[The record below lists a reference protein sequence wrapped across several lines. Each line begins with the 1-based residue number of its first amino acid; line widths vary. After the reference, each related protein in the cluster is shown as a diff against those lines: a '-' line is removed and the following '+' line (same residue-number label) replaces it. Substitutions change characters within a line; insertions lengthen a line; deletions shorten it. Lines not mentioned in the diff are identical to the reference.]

1 MTRHRKPSRPVN
13 GRSHERRHHGDG
25 GGGPGT
31 GPVISLRFAGARGRV
46 EGRRSGEV
54 PELGGYDLPGARGH
68 RHGRVHHLLGSV
80 DEPRRVGRFFDAVPG
95 AAPTP
100 LLGRRGVL
108 RPAGERRVLAE
119 RLPQLRPGDV
129 GLRGGYGRRH
139 PVRPAH
145 GGEPR
150 RQGHL
155 LPAVR
160 APAPHPATGLGAGG
174 DHLLAHTGTVHHLRH
189 VPGGFLHGRDQ
200 HRRRGRADRPPL
212 PSGGP
217 LHGCEQ
223 EDDLPQGPASCH
235 PPVHRHRRGGRHGD
249 HLAGRG
255 GRGDDLRRRAGR
267 FDRRRWRSRLPHL
280 ELVSG
285 RCDPPRRGRN
295 DRSRRRGL
303 PVERPCAHA
312 EHQADALEESDVSG
326 RWGKVGQ
333 RALLVAA
340 LLVAPACISAG
351 GSTGAGGV
359 SGAPGR
365 PINLS
370 IGYQPYYT
378 QAWSGVAMRGK
389 EFWRKYLP
397 RGSTVT
403 FQVGLQGAVIVN
415 QLVAGKQQ
423 IGYMGDMP
431 SLVAT
436 SKRGTRDLRIVA
448 TLGIARD
455 QCNIVL
461 AKKKAPDF
469 ASPEDAIKWMAGKTV
484 ATPTG
489 SCTDRFTQSVFKE
502 FSVKPS
508 AYLNQSIEVISSN
521 FQNDR
526 IDGATVWEPVAS
538 RLVNQGLAKRVATGA
553 AFDENDAGFLVM
565 SKELIDKRPDV

>member
-1 MTRHRKPSRPVN
+1 MSTTR
-13 GRSHERRHHGDG
+13 
-25 GGGPGT
+25 
-31 GPVISLRFAGARGRV
+31 
-46 EGRRSGEV
+46 
-54 PELGGYDLPGARGH
+54 
-68 RHGRVHHLLGSV
+68 
-80 DEPRRVGRFFDAVPG
+80 
-95 AAPTP
+95 
-100 LLGRRGVL
+100 
-108 RPAGERRVLAE
+108 
-119 RLPQLRPGDV
+119 
-129 GLRGGYGRRH
+129 
-139 PVRPAH
+139 
-145 GGEPR
+145 
-150 RQGHL
+150 
-155 LPAVR
+155 
-160 APAPHPATGLGAGG
+160 
-174 DHLLAHTGTVHHLRH
+174 
-189 VPGGFLHGRDQ
+189 
-200 HRRRGRADRPPL
+200 
-212 PSGGP
+212 
-217 LHGCEQ
+217 
-223 EDDLPQGPASCH
+223 
-235 PPVHRHRRGGRHGD
+235 
-249 HLAGRG
+249 
-255 GRGDDLRRRAGR
+255 
-267 FDRRRWRSRLPHL
+267 
-280 ELVSG
+280 
-285 RCDPPRRGRN
+285 
-295 DRSRRRGL
+295 
-303 PVERPCAHA
+303 
-312 EHQADALEESDVSG
+312 
-326 RWGKVGQ
+326 GKFGQ
-333 RALLVAA
+333 RALLLAA

-351 GSTGAGGV
+351 GTSGSGAV
-359 SGAPGR
+359 SGAPGT
-365 PINLS
+365 PVNLS

-436 SKRGTRDLRIVA
+436 SKRSTRDLRIVA

-461 AKKKAPDF
+461 AKKKSPDF
-469 ASPEDAIKWMAGKTV
+469 ASPEEAIKWMGGKTV

-565 SKELIDKRPDV
+565 SKEIIDKRPDVVDAYLKAELEAQQWVANPANAMELARMAVNQTEGYTVEDMWDAMFEETGDGNEVSNRMPFVIDEQVQALIKNSWSFLNQVKVIPEPQPIEGIVQDAIARKVLADTGAKFPIEVKSLPKSEFKK

>member
-1 MTRHRKPSRPVN
+1 
-13 GRSHERRHHGDG
+13 
-25 GGGPGT
+25 
-31 GPVISLRFAGARGRV
+31 
-46 EGRRSGEV
+46 
-54 PELGGYDLPGARGH
+54 
-68 RHGRVHHLLGSV
+68 
-80 DEPRRVGRFFDAVPG
+80 
-95 AAPTP
+95 
-100 LLGRRGVL
+100 
-108 RPAGERRVLAE
+108 
-119 RLPQLRPGDV
+119 
-129 GLRGGYGRRH
+129 
-139 PVRPAH
+139 
-145 GGEPR
+145 
-150 RQGHL
+150 
-155 LPAVR
+155 
-160 APAPHPATGLGAGG
+160 
-174 DHLLAHTGTVHHLRH
+174 
-189 VPGGFLHGRDQ
+189 
-200 HRRRGRADRPPL
+200 
-212 PSGGP
+212 
-217 LHGCEQ
+217 
-223 EDDLPQGPASCH
+223 
-235 PPVHRHRRGGRHGD
+235 
-249 HLAGRG
+249 
-255 GRGDDLRRRAGR
+255 
-267 FDRRRWRSRLPHL
+267 
-280 ELVSG
+280 VS
-285 RCDPPRRGRN
+285 
-295 DRSRRRGL
+295 S
-303 PVERPCAHA
+303 
-312 EHQADALEESDVSG
+312 
-326 RWGKVGQ
+326 RWGRVGQ

-351 GSTGAGGV
+351 GTTGSGSI

-397 RGSTVT
+397 KGSTVT

-565 SKELIDKRPDV
+565 SKELIDKRPDVVDAYLKAELEAQQWVANPANAMELARMAVNQTEGYTVEDMWDAMFEQTGDGNDVSNRMPFIVDDQVQALIKNSWAFLNQVKVIPEPQPIEGIVQDDIAKKVLADTGAKFPIEVKALPKSDFKK

>member
-1 MTRHRKPSRPVN
+1 M
-13 GRSHERRHHGDG
+13 
-25 GGGPGT
+25 
-31 GPVISLRFAGARGRV
+31 
-46 EGRRSGEV
+46 
-54 PELGGYDLPGARGH
+54 
-68 RHGRVHHLLGSV
+68 
-80 DEPRRVGRFFDAVPG
+80 
-95 AAPTP
+95 
-100 LLGRRGVL
+100 
-108 RPAGERRVLAE
+108 
-119 RLPQLRPGDV
+119 
-129 GLRGGYGRRH
+129 
-139 PVRPAH
+139 
-145 GGEPR
+145 
-150 RQGHL
+150 
-155 LPAVR
+155 
-160 APAPHPATGLGAGG
+160 
-174 DHLLAHTGTVHHLRH
+174 
-189 VPGGFLHGRDQ
+189 
-200 HRRRGRADRPPL
+200 
-212 PSGGP
+212 
-217 LHGCEQ
+217 
-223 EDDLPQGPASCH
+223 
-235 PPVHRHRRGGRHGD
+235 
-249 HLAGRG
+249 
-255 GRGDDLRRRAGR
+255 
-267 FDRRRWRSRLPHL
+267 
-280 ELVSG
+280 
-285 RCDPPRRGRN
+285 
-295 DRSRRRGL
+295 
-303 PVERPCAHA
+303 
-312 EHQADALEESDVSG
+312 SG

-333 RALLVAA
+333 GALLVAA

-397 RGSTVT
+397 KGSTVT

-436 SKRGTRDLRIVA
+436 SKRSTRDLRIVA

-469 ASPEDAIKWMAGKTV
+469 ASPEEAVKWMAGKTV

-502 FSVKPS
+502 YSVKPS

-565 SKELIDKRPDV
+565 SKELIDKRPDVVDAYLKAELEAQQWVANPANAMELARMAVNQTEGYTVEDMWDAMFEETGDGNEVSNRMPFVIDEQVQALIKNSWSFLNQVKVIPEPQPIEGIVQDAIARKVLADTGATFPIEVKALPKSEFKK

>member
-1 MTRHRKPSRPVN
+1 L
-13 GRSHERRHHGDG
+13 E
-25 GGGPGT
+25 
-31 GPVISLRFAGARGRV
+31 
-46 EGRRSGEV
+46 E
-54 PELGGYDLPGARGH
+54 
-68 RHGRVHHLLGSV
+68 
-80 DEPRRVGRFFDAVPG
+80 
-95 AAPTP
+95 
-100 LLGRRGVL
+100 
-108 RPAGERRVLAE
+108 
-119 RLPQLRPGDV
+119 GDV
-129 GLRGGYGRRH
+129 SSTRGK
-139 PVRPAH
+139 
-145 GGEPR
+145 
-150 RQGHL
+150 
-155 LPAVR
+155 
-160 APAPHPATGLGAGG
+160 
-174 DHLLAHTGTVHHLRH
+174 
-189 VPGGFLHGRDQ
+189 F
-200 HRRRGRADRPPL
+200 
-212 PSGGP
+212 
-217 LHGCEQ
+217 
-223 EDDLPQGPASCH
+223 
-235 PPVHRHRRGGRHGD
+235 
-249 HLAGRG
+249 
-255 GRGDDLRRRAGR
+255 
-267 FDRRRWRSRLPHL
+267 
-280 ELVSG
+280 
-285 RCDPPRRGRN
+285 
-295 DRSRRRGL
+295 
-303 PVERPCAHA
+303 
-312 EHQADALEESDVSG
+312 
-326 RWGKVGQ
+326 GQ
-333 RALLVAA
+333 RALLLAA

-351 GSTGAGGV
+351 GTSGAGAV
-359 SGAPGR
+359 SGAPGT
-365 PINLS
+365 PVNLS

-436 SKRGTRDLRIVA
+436 SKRSTRDLRIVA

-469 ASPEDAIKWMAGKTV
+469 ASPEEAVKWMAGKTV

-565 SKELIDKRPDV
+565 SKELIDKRPDVVDAYLKAELEAQQWVANPANAMELARMAVNQTEGYTVEDMWDAMFEETGDGNEVSNRMPFVIDEQVQALIKNSWSFLNQVKVIPEPQPIEGIVQDAIARKVLADTGAKFPIEVKALPKSEFKK

>member
-1 MTRHRKPSRPVN
+1 L
-13 GRSHERRHHGDG
+13 E
-25 GGGPGT
+25 
-31 GPVISLRFAGARGRV
+31 
-46 EGRRSGEV
+46 E
-54 PELGGYDLPGARGH
+54 
-68 RHGRVHHLLGSV
+68 
-80 DEPRRVGRFFDAVPG
+80 
-95 AAPTP
+95 
-100 LLGRRGVL
+100 
-108 RPAGERRVLAE
+108 
-119 RLPQLRPGDV
+119 GDV
-129 GLRGGYGRRH
+129 SSTRGK
-139 PVRPAH
+139 
-145 GGEPR
+145 
-150 RQGHL
+150 
-155 LPAVR
+155 
-160 APAPHPATGLGAGG
+160 
-174 DHLLAHTGTVHHLRH
+174 
-189 VPGGFLHGRDQ
+189 F
-200 HRRRGRADRPPL
+200 
-212 PSGGP
+212 
-217 LHGCEQ
+217 
-223 EDDLPQGPASCH
+223 
-235 PPVHRHRRGGRHGD
+235 
-249 HLAGRG
+249 
-255 GRGDDLRRRAGR
+255 
-267 FDRRRWRSRLPHL
+267 
-280 ELVSG
+280 
-285 RCDPPRRGRN
+285 
-295 DRSRRRGL
+295 
-303 PVERPCAHA
+303 
-312 EHQADALEESDVSG
+312 
-326 RWGKVGQ
+326 GQ
-333 RALLVAA
+333 RALLLAA

-351 GSTGAGGV
+351 GTSGAGAV
-359 SGAPGR
+359 SGAPGT
-365 PINLS
+365 PVNLS

-436 SKRGTRDLRIVA
+436 SKRSTRDLRIVA

-461 AKKKAPDF
+461 AKQKSPDF
-469 ASPEDAIKWMAGKTV
+469 ASPEEAIKWMAGKTV

-565 SKELIDKRPDV
+565 SKELIDKRPDVVDAYLKAELEAQQWVANPANAMELARMAVNQTEGYTVEDMWDAMFEETGDGNEVSNRMPFVIDEQVQALIKNSWSFLNQVKVIPEPQPIEGIVQDAIARKVLADTGAKFPIEVKALPKSEFKK